1 MVLNG
6 PHDFVGYFFCKANP
20 NKNRNN
26 MYKELEKFKVS
37 DKFSFTTDD
46 SLEQV
51 CNASEGSGVFLVYAV
66 GEGKEL
72 IMVGSTGTV
81 QNNGTLKIKNGGL
94 YDKIVNGHQ
103 FAKTGRKYSWPAQ
116 MTKEDINVL
125 EVVWYETF
133 NDENKSIPTAVEG
146 QVLQN
151 FLDENSRLPRW
162 NVAF

>member
-1 MVLNG
+1 M
-6 PHDFVGYFFCKANP
+6 K
-20 NKNRNN
+20 
-26 MYKELEKFKVS
+26 KELKKFEVS
-37 DKFSFTTDD
+37 NSFIFTVED

-51 CNASEGSGVFLVYAV
+51 CNAPEGSAGIFIVYAV
-66 GEGKEL
+66 EGDEKEL
-72 IMVGSTGTV
+72 IMVASTGTV
-81 QNNGTLKIKNGGL
+81 QNDGTLKSKNGGL

-116 MTKEDINVL
+116 MKLENIEAL

-133 NDENKSIPTAVEG
+133 NADAKGIPTAVEG

-151 FLDENSRLPRW
+151 FLDENGKLPRW

>member
-1 MVLNG
+1 
-6 PHDFVGYFFCKANP
+6 
-20 NKNRNN
+20 
-26 MYKELEKFKVS
+26 MYKELKKFKVS
-37 DKFSFTTDD
+37 DSFTFTAED

-66 GEGKEL
+66 GDEKEL

-81 QNNGTLKIKNGGL
+81 QNDGSLKIKNGGL
-94 YDKIVNGHQ
+94 KEKIVEGHQ

-116 MTKEDINVL
+116 MKVENISAL

-133 NDENKSIPTAVEG
+133 NDTTKGIPTFVEG

-151 FLDENSRLPRW
+151 FLDENGTLPKW

>member
-1 MVLNG
+1 
-6 PHDFVGYFFCKANP
+6 
-20 NKNRNN
+20 
-26 MYKELEKFKVS
+26 MYKELEKFKVTN
-37 DKFSFTTDD
+37 SFLFYPED

-51 CNASEGSGVFLVYAV
+51 CNASEGCGVFLVYDLTTA
-66 GEGKEL
+66 KEL

-94 YDKIVNGHQ
+94 SDKIVEGHQ

-116 MTKEDINVL
+116 MKLEGISSP
-125 EVVWYETF
+125 EVVLYETF
-133 NDENKSIPTAVEG
+133 NADVKGIPTSVEG

-151 FLDENSRLPRW
+151 FLDENGRLPRW